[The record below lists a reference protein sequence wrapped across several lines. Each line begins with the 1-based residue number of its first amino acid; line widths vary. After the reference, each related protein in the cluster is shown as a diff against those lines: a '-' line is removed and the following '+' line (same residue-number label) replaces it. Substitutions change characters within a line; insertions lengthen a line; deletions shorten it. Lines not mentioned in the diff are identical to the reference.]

1 MELSNYREKLRQHL
15 INIEDIRKEVIKS
28 KPSTF
33 IEGKVKDKVDEFLK
47 TIEAD
52 SFQAYSFISDVE
64 SCVFE
69 EDIES
74 ILEANEFD
82 YS

>member
-1 MELSNYREKLRQHL
+1 MELSNYLEKIRQHL
-15 INIEDIRKEVIKS
+15 LNIEDIRKEVIKS
-28 KPSTF
+28 KPSSY
-33 IEGKVKDKVDEFLK
+33 IEGKVKDKVDEYLK
-47 TIEAD
+47 TLEAD

-64 SCVFE
+64 NCIYE
-69 EDIES
+69 EDVES